1 MEKKKLI
8 KIEGTESR
16 IIQNEMLRYRWA
28 LLCWVKE
35 GRAELLLYLVELPR
49 TGVLIIFFPEH

>member
-1 MEKKKLI
+1 LKQQKNGEKKLI

-35 GRAELLLYLVELPR
+35 GRAELLLYLVELPGR
-49 TGVLIIFFPEH
+49 EPL